1 MKLSTKRKI
10 RLEARYS
17 IEADEFAKNVVD
29 AKNPMKVVD
38 LFYKNEYLKRD
49 LEMGGK
55 IFYKALDLTS
65 ETIKYS
71 SSNQDLRT
79 HLFAFAYIN
88 LCKKKNIVNGLEAD
102 KTGEVYLNKYYK

>member
-1 MKLSTKRKI
+1 MTKKRQI
-10 RLEARYS
+10 RLEARCS
-17 IEADEFAKNVVD
+17 RKADEFAQKVID

-38 LFYKNEYLKRD
+38 LFYENQYLKKD